1 MISDGFCEQSL
12 RVCQRKD
19 LFGKSIKRAFAQIL
33 CLRCDALDGC
43 TTGDKPVRPLA
54 AITLFIVGG
63 AVFKP
68 LDLVLLLR
76 KLLFD
81 FLFLGLQLL
90 KFFFMH
96 DYNLLTDIKM
106 DTKRPPTFSVDGLG
120 NDMDFQALR
129 RKWSAP
135 ADGFRCKVRWD
146 SCYGSA
152 REALPC
158 SE

>member
-63 AVFKP
+63 AVFETLDFVLFLRKLP
-68 LDLVLLLR
+68 LDL
-76 KLLFD
+76 F
-81 FLFLGLQLL
+81 FLCLQLL
-90 KFFFMH
+90 NFFFVQ
-96 DYNLLTDIKM
+96 DFNLLTVIKI
-106 DTKRPPTFSVDGLG
+106 DTK
-120 NDMDFQALR
+120 
-129 RKWSAP
+129 
-135 ADGFRCKVRWD
+135 
-146 SCYGSA
+146 
-152 REALPC
+152 
-158 SE
+158 